1 MSTMNLTIT
10 EQAKDK
16 LKEYQVGTGR
26 FLRISV
32 VSGGCSGMTYNA
44 LIDENVGEQDEIIY
58 DDGDFKIIA
67 DKRSSLFL
75 EGLHIDFS
83 DDLIQSG
90 FRLTNPNASAACACG
105 SSFAV

>member
-1 MSTMNLTIT
+1 MNLQIT
-10 EQAKDK
+10 EKAKEK
-16 LKEYQVGTGR
+16 LREYRVGNGR
-26 FLRISV
+26 FLRIAV

-44 LIDENVGEQDEIIY
+44 SVDESVGDQDEIIY
-58 DDGDFKIIA
+58 EDGDVKIIA
-67 DKRSSLFL
+67 EKRASLFL

-90 FRLTNPNASAACACG
+90 FRLTNPNASASCACG

>member
-1 MSTMNLTIT
+1 MNLTIT
-10 EQAKDK
+10 EKAKEK
-16 LKEYQVGTGR
+16 LKEYTVGNGR
-26 FLRISV
+26 FLRIAV
-32 VSGGCSGMTYNA
+32 VSGGCSGMTYDA
-44 LIDENVGEQDEIIY
+44 SIDDTVGEQDEVIY
-58 DDGDFKIIA
+58 KDNDVKVLA

-90 FRLTNPNASAACACG
+90 FRLTNPKASASCACG